1 MKLIVLFFLV
11 ASSSSYSYAQ
21 SPAAPAVAHVP
32 STRATLPMLLVIFL
46 FALLFT
52 AFCSIFIRYCSH
64 EEQPHALPQATRAT
78 PRGVDPRVLATCPV
92 TSYYAVK
99 MKTPQKAAF
108 QCAVCLAEFDDADAL
123 RLLPKCGHVFH
134 AHCIDAW
141 LAAHVTC
148 PVCRGEVSVEIE
160 GEARA
165 RHVFE
170 ESSVRGFG
178 VLLRSHST
186 GHSLERFTLRM
197 PEEVMKKILEDS
209 ERGNVTRMM
218 KRSASYDVVLR
229 SMEEGGE
236 GSSNSG
242 SNSKEKSSTNNNNR
256 WVLSMTPPFVS
267 RAVRGFRECQE
278 RTVFHCEV

>member
-1 MKLIVLFFLV
+1 MSHTLIKNPNEIHCTFLPH
-11 ASSSSYSYAQ
+11 SIIII
-21 SPAAPAVAHVP
+21 
-32 STRATLPMLLVIFL
+32 IFI
-46 FALLFT
+46 
-52 AFCSIFIRYCSH
+52 CSIPCSTSSGLCPFH
-64 EEQPHALPQATRAT
+64 QSSASHVTRDLLLRPPLHRILLHLHSLLLPRRTTPGASTSHAC
-78 PRGVDPRVLATCPV
+78 GVDPHVLTTCPV
-92 TSYYAVK
+92 TYYSTIK
-99 MKTPQKAAF
+99 MRTPQNPAF
-108 QCAVCLAEFDDADAL
+108 QCAVCLAEFNNADDAL
-123 RLLPKCGHVFH
+123 HLLSKCGHVFH

-229 SMEEGGE
+229 SMEGGWVRRFLRE
-236 GSSNSG
+236 FQKKNCSHC
-242 SNSKEKSSTNNNNR
+242 STT
-256 WVLSMTPPFVS
+256 LSFKDVS
-267 RAVRGFRECQE
+267 LTLRAYFCL
-278 RTVFHCEV
+278 F